1 MTTLDLVDAIRPWW
15 TNTVAY
21 DGQVRGESA
30 WHRDGPAGVMVH
42 HTAPPQPYPLDSL
55 AGGRDGRLKANI
67 APRQN
72 GQLVVITAAACN
84 YSSGL
89 GSSLVLDAVRA
100 GVAPTGMA
108 KDLGLAD
115 NTNGNPWFW
124 NLEVDHPGNGAPIPF
139 AQWNATVA
147 ACAALCARHGW
158 GAERVI
164 AHAEWTGRKNDPRWD
179 NRNAHQNMNAIRAA
193 VALALDSKEPPVSDH
208 IEANTIR
215 AKAIYETGAAPGVD
229 STFVADWQWMVAQQ
243 IATTFTDPDSVV
255 RSEEL
260 AAFLHRLD
268 RHLIGPLRDR
278 IAHLEAA
285 GPGGGVTEQ
294 QVRELIAGT
303 RLQP

>member
-21 DGQVRGESA
+21 DGTVRGESA
-30 WHRDGPAGVMVH
+30 WHRDGPVGVMVH

-193 VALALDSKEPPVSDH
+193 VALALDSKEPPVSGLTPTPDQLPRPVFDAAWDRFASAGQPPINAASRTDNVYREDLAWH
-208 IEANTIR
+208 YDRYLMPMLRRLDALEARVATL
-215 AKAIYETGAAPGVD
+215 EQTTGA
-229 STFVADWQWMVAQQ
+229 
-243 IATTFTDPDSVV
+243 
-255 RSEEL
+255 E
-260 AAFLHRLD
+260 
-268 RHLIGPLRDR
+268 
-278 IAHLEAA
+278 
-285 GPGGGVTEQ
+285 GVTVD
-294 QVRELIAGT
+294 QVRAIITGT

>member
-1 MTTLDLVDAIRPWW
+1 MTTLELVDLIRPWW
-15 TNTVAY
+15 TNTTAY
-21 DGQVRGESA
+21 DGTVKGESA
-30 WHRDGPAGVMVH
+30 WHRDGPAGIMVH
-42 HTAPPQPYPLDSL
+42 HTAGPQPYPLDSL
-55 AGGRDGRLKANI
+55 AGARDGKLRCNI

-72 GQLVVITAAACN
+72 GQLVVISAAACN
-84 YSSGL
+84 YSSGS
-89 GSSLVLDAVRA
+89 GSSLVLASVRA
-100 GVAPTGMA
+100 GFAPTGLA
-108 KDLGLAD
+108 KDLGLVD
-115 NTNGNPWFW
+115 DVNGNPWFY
-124 NLEVDHPGNGAPIPF
+124 NLEVDHPGNGAPIPA
-139 AQWNATVA
+139 AQWNAVVA
-147 ACAALCARHGW
+147 ACAALCAHHNW
-158 GAERVI
+158 TSQHVI
-164 AHAEWTGRKNDPRWD
+164 GHAEWTARKIDPRWD
-179 NRNAHQNMNAIRAA
+179 NQDAHRNLNAIRNA
-193 VALALDSKEPPVSDH
+193 VQAALDTQEPPVTDH

-278 IAHLEAA
+278 IAELEAA

-294 QVRELIAGT
+294 QVRELIAAT